1 MRKKKSLRNIGYRKE
16 SSHKNVQTTNGESA
30 AHKSGE
36 LVVVLDGLS
45 IDMTSIPVASPP
57 VAVSVV
63 PSAYDPK
70 IAAALVANGEV
81 TSMLAP
87 SSTTQGKSFLKVNV
101 YS

>member
-1 MRKKKSLRNIGYRKE
+1 
-16 SSHKNVQTTNGESA
+16 
-30 AHKSGE
+30 
-36 LVVVLDGLS
+36 
-45 IDMTSIPVASPP
+45 MTSIPVASPP